1 MGLLCIS
8 ARCESQEVAPAP
20 TRRNRQPRGATSPDV
35 KIAGLNLIAV
45 RLGGDTTST
54 DRLGALMGP
63 ASPGSAAIYH
73 TLGLAPPLAV
83 QGRVTATSTLSGV
96 SKKVDRL
103 RVAEALHAC
112 VLSDSL
118 AAGRRGLRA
127 NHAPAHLDDR

>member
-1 MGLLCIS
+1 MRIPRSCSGADSAKPPATGRDIS
-8 ARCESQEVAPAP
+8 
-20 TRRNRQPRGATSPDV
+20 RRQDC
-35 KIAGLNLIAV
+35 
-45 RLGGDTTST
+45 GDTTST
-54 DRLGALMGP
+54 DRLGALMRP
-63 ASPGSAAIYH
+63 APPGSAAIYH